1 VKRGKMMVY
10 RAGHPDAAAAPPSG
24 DPRSVRARKREYPVQ
39 VRFAPADEIVQ
50 TREGQVRAHA
60 GDAIVT
66 GSAGE
71 QWPVRPAVF
80 HARYRPLA
88 PLAAGEPGTWLS
100 QPIEVVALRMDA
112 AFAVE
117 LADGDRLL
125 GQAGDWLLEY
135 DDGGLAVVAASIF
148 PTTYDLIS

>member
-1 VKRGKMMVY
+1 MIVY
-10 RAGHPDAAAAPPSG
+10 RAGRADAGAAPPSR

-39 VRFAPADEIVQ
+39 VRFAAADEPVH

-60 GDAIVT
+60 GDAVVT
-66 GSAGE
+66 GGEGE

-88 PLAAGEPGTWLS
+88 PLAAGEAGTWLS
-100 QPIEVVALRMDA
+100 RPIDVIALQMDA
-112 AFAVE
+112 PFAVE

-125 GQAGDWLLEY
+125 GQPGDWLVEY
-135 DDGGLAVVAASIF
+135 GDGGLAIVAASIF
-148 PTTYDLIS
+148 PKTYDLVS